1 MTLRLGGTSNPTDKA
16 VENEVVRI
24 KRKDYTS
31 NLTAQDVIAAFER
44 GDEVRMVYCSF
55 KIHAS

>member
-16 VENEVVRI
+16 VESEVVRI

-44 GDEVRMVYCSF
+44 GDEVRRV
-55 KIHAS
+55 